1 MGARHRMIRKRS
13 GFTLIELLVVIAIIA
28 ILAGILFPV
37 FASAKERGRQ
47 AKCLSNLKQLTG
59 AFLMYVDDNDGRVPR
74 VAPYCAWIDTASKNW
89 SGTLVTFAA
98 TDVRQGSLWKY
109 VRTLGVYICPTDVG
123 REANGLDVN
132 QMTLAQRKAYPLSYS
147 LSQEMNQPIVI
158 GTTTYFMPVR
168 FEAAISGK
176 STRVL
181 LFLHESR
188 NKIYGPGGVLIAQ
201 GINDGL
207 NLWWANQDNPD
218 KIHYN
223 GTTASYADGHAKWY
237 SFDELQRQ
245 KFAAYWRVNGST
257 YPSPTGL
264 PAGMTWPPSGS

>member
-1 MGARHRMIRKRS
+1 MGAYHKMIRKRS

-28 ILAGILFPV
+28 ILAAILFPI
-37 FASAKERGRQ
+37 FSSAKERGRQ
-47 AKCLSNLKQLTG
+47 VKCLNNLKQLTN
-59 AFLMYVDDNDGRVPR
+59 AFLLYVDDNDGQVPR
-74 VAPYCAWIDTASKNW
+74 IAPYCTWPYPAPNW
-89 SGTLVTFAA
+89 CGTLVTFAA
-98 TDVRQGSLWKY
+98 TDVRQGSLWRY
-109 VRTLGVYICPTDVG
+109 ARTAGVYICPTDVG
-123 REANGLDVN
+123 REANGLDIN

-147 LSQEMNQPIVI
+147 LSQEMNQWD
-158 GTTTYFMPVR
+158 GKYFMPVR
-168 FEAAISGK
+168 FGPAIAGK
-176 STRVL
+176 STKVL

-188 NKIYGPGGVLIAQ
+188 TKIYGPGNVLIAQ

-207 NLWWANQDNPD
+207 NLWTYNQDNPD

-257 YPSPTGL
+257 YPSPVGL
-264 PAGMTWPPSGS
+264 PAGKTWPPSGS